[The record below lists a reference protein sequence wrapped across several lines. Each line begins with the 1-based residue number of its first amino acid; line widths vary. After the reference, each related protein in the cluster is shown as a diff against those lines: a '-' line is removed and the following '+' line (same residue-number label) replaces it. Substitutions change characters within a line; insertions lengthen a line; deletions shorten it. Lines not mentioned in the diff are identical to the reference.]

1 MNRSE
6 RESAK
11 MYGHNVS
18 EEHREITPVESA
30 AGTRRRYD
38 LDWLRVLVILNL
50 IPWHAAWLI
59 TFAAGF
65 SHVPGESFGVTV
77 LRYYTGFSLRWQI
90 PLLFFIAGA
99 SACISLNHRSPGTFI
114 RERTRRLF
122 VPLMFFMLVCYPVLL
137 YFWPGV
143 CDNKS
148 ISDYIVRFWPHC
160 LATIHRSRMPGRI
173 PMPGWAHLWFVGY
186 LLIFSLISL
195 PLFISLKRQGE
206 SGMAGKYVSFFTNK
220 GAILL
225 PAVPLIAI
233 NIILA
238 PKWPMAQLNLY
249 DDWTYFCYDLTVF
262 LYGYIICLHERLW
275 NTIDRHLRI
284 SLPLA
289 IIFTIFVLVMRFEM
303 PAFSRP
309 SYTSRYMLYSIF
321 LGLHTWCCVLAVL
334 ALARRFGV
342 RTNRFLK
349 YAGPASYPF
358 YILHFVLM
366 LVIGYYVVQR
376 RLGLTAEFAAI
387 SVLTFAA
394 TLVSYELVVKRTRVT
409 RFLFGMKV

>member
-1 MNRSE
+1 MLASDFQQENRTILAA
-6 RESAK
+6 ESTSK
-11 MYGHNVS
+11 
-18 EEHREITPVESA
+18 PK
-30 AGTRRRYD
+30 RRYD

-50 IPWHAAWLI
+50 VPWHAAWLMVYVEGLSDSTRKSLFI
-59 TFAAGF
+59 TI
-65 SHVPGESFGVTV
+65 

-99 SACISLNHRSPGTFI
+99 SACLSLSHRSPGAFV
-114 RERTRRLF
+114 RERARRLF

-148 ISDYIVRFWPHC
+148 LSDYLVRFWPHC
-160 LATIHRSRMPGRI
+160 LITIHHSRMPGRA
-173 PMPGWAHLWFVGY
+173 PMPGWAHLWFVAY

-195 PLFISLKRQGE
+195 PLFIRLKRE
-206 SGMAGKYVSFFTNK
+206 EDISIAGKYARVFTKK

-225 PAVPLIAI
+225 LAVPLIAI

-262 LYGYIICLHERLW
+262 IFGYVICLYDRLW
-275 NTIDRHLRI
+275 LAADQHLRI

-289 IIFTIFVLVMRFEM
+289 IVSTVFILAMQFEM

-309 SYTSRYMLYSIF
+309 AYTSRYMLYSVF
-321 LGLHTWCCVLAVL
+321 LGLHTWCWILALL
-334 ALARRFGV
+334 ALARRYLSG
-342 RTNRFLK
+342 TNRFLK
-349 YAGPASYPF
+349 YASRASYPF
-358 YILHFVLM
+358 YILHFLLM
-366 LVIGYYVVQR
+366 VVIGHFIFKWH
-376 RLGLTAEFAAI
+376 LGMAGEFI
-387 SVLTFAA
+387 SLSLITLIA
-394 TLVSYELVVKRTRVT
+394 TLGCYELLVSRTKVT
-409 RFLFGMKV
+409 RILFGLKA

>member
-1 MNRSE
+1 MHGSNFQEENRTILAA
-6 RESAK
+6 ESPGK
-11 MYGHNVS
+11 PG
-18 EEHREITPVESA
+18 
-30 AGTRRRYD
+30 RRHD

-50 IPWHAAWLI
+50 VPWHAAWLMAFV
-59 TFAAGF
+59 TGF
-65 SHVPGESFGVTV
+65 SDSTREGLGVTI

-99 SACISLNHRSPGTFI
+99 SACLSLSHRSPGVFV
-114 RERTRRLF
+114 RERARRLF

-148 ISDYIVRFWPHC
+148 LSDYLVRFWPHC
-160 LATIHRSRMPGRI
+160 LSTIHHSRMPGRA
-173 PMPGWAHLWFVGY
+173 PMPGWAHLWFVAY

-195 PLFISLKRQGE
+195 PLLICLRRQGK
-206 SGMAGKYVSFFTNK
+206 SSMAGKYVSFFTK
-220 GAILL
+220 RGAILL

-262 LYGYIICLHERLW
+262 IYGYVICLHKPLW
-275 NTIDRHLRI
+275 QAVYRHLRI

-289 IIFTIFVLVMRFEM
+289 IFSTVFVLAMRFEM

-309 SYTSRYMLYSIF
+309 AYTPRYMLYSVF
-321 LGLHTWCCVLAVL
+321 LGLHTWCWILALL
-334 ALARRFGV
+334 ALARKFLSG
-342 RTNRFLK
+342 TNRFLM
-349 YAGPASYPF
+349 YASRASYPF

-366 LVIGYYVVQR
+366 LVIGYFIVQW
-376 RLGLTAEFAAI
+376 RLGITAEFI
-387 SVLTFAA
+387 SLSLITFTA
-394 TLVSYELVVKRTRVT
+394 TLGSYELLVKRTKVT

>member
-1 MNRSE
+1 
-6 RESAK
+6 
-11 MYGHNVS
+11 MYGRDVPD
-18 EEHREITPVESA
+18 EYRETTPAESA

-50 IPWHAAWLI
+50 LPWHGAWLI

-65 SHVPGESFGVTV
+65 SHAPREGLGVTV

-99 SACISLNHRSPGTFI
+99 SACISLSHRSPGAFV
-114 RERTRRLF
+114 RERARRLF

-137 YFWPGV
+137 YFWPDV

-148 ISDYIVRFWPHC
+148 LSDYIIRFWPHC

-195 PLFISLKRQGE
+195 PLFICLNRQGE
-206 SGMAGKYVSFFTNK
+206 SGMVGKYVSFFTK
-220 GAILL
+220 RGTILL
-225 PAVPLIAI
+225 LAVPLIAI

-249 DDWTYFCYDLTVF
+249 NDWTYFCYDLTVF

-275 NTIDRHLRI
+275 KAVDRHLRI

-289 IIFTIFVLVMRFEM
+289 IISTVIVLVMRFEM

-309 SYTSRYMLYSIF
+309 SYTSRYMLYSVF

-376 RLGLTAEFAAI
+376 RLGLTAEFAAL
-387 SVLTFAA
+387 SALTFAA